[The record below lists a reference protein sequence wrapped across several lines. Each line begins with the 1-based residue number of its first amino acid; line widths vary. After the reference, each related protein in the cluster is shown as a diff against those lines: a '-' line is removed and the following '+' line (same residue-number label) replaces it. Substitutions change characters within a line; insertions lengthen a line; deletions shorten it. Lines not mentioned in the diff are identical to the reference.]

1 MTRSVADKTPISDHV
16 WRRHTD
22 PPGLWIA
29 VAISSISLHLLA
41 FWLFRSSHVIGL
53 GFSQQEQIDI
63 PIELVEISPQA
74 KSRERVK
81 PVVPNRLSR
90 NQNSQ
95 AAKLPQ
101 QVAKTDKLAVQSPAP
116 DISDQRAIA
125 SASEKRAIASAS
137 EKRAIAS
144 ASEKRAIA
152 SASEKRAIAS
162 ASEKR
167 AIIQQ
172 RQLEQAERQRQLE
185 QTERQ
190 RQREQTERQRQ
201 FEQTERQ
208 RQLEQTERQRQ
219 FEQTERQR
227 QLEQAERQR
236 QLEQAERQR
245 QREQAQQDKP
255 VGTGEQL
262 PPPPEPQS
270 QTGIFA
276 SWVPVSEDEQ
286 RNLMR
291 EPLPKN
297 LKLAEHIGSN
307 EKQVASL
314 YINSNLEL
322 PAVEFLVSL
331 IIDNTGQ
338 FIEAKVIDPAIPK
351 AEKSKYEQFA
361 NDVFQGEQFRP
372 ARYPDGTTPPELS
385 NLFVRIKIERR

>member
-1 MTRSVADKTPISDHV
+1 MTRSVADKTPISDHF

-41 FWLFRSSHVIGL
+41 FWLIRSSHVIRL
-53 GFSQQEQIDI
+53 GFSQQEQADI

-74 KSRERVK
+74 KSRASVK
-81 PVVPNRLSR
+81 PVVANRLSK

-95 AAKLPQ
+95 AAKLPK
-101 QVAKTDKLAVQSPAP
+101 QVTKTDQLAVTPPAA
-116 DISDQRAIA
+116 DISNQGAIA

-137 EKRAIAS
+137 EKRAN
-144 ASEKRAIA
+144 
-152 SASEKRAIAS
+152 
-162 ASEKR
+162 
-167 AIIQQ
+167 IQQ
-172 RQLEQAERQRQLE
+172 RQLQEAEQQRRLQEAEQQRQLQEAE
-185 QTERQ
+185 Q
-190 RQREQTERQRQ
+190 
-201 FEQTERQ
+201 Q
-208 RQLEQTERQRQ
+208 RQLQEAEQ
-219 FEQTERQR
+219 QR
-227 QLEQAERQR
+227 QLQEAEQQRRLQEAEQQR
-236 QLEQAERQR
+236 QLQEAEQQR

-262 PPPPEPQS
+262 PPPPEPQT

-286 RNLMR
+286 RKLMR

-331 IIDNTGQ
+331 IIDNTGK
-338 FIEAKVIDPAIPK
+338 FIEAKVIDQAIPQ
-351 AEKSKYEQFA
+351 ASKSKYEEFA
-361 NDVFQGEQFRP
+361 NDVFQGEKFQP
-372 ARYPDGTTPPELS
+372 ARYPDGTTPPEWS